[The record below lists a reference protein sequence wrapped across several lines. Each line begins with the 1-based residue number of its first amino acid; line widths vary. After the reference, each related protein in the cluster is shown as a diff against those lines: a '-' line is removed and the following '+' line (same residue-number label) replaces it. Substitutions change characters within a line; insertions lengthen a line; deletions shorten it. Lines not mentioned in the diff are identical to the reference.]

1 MENEAKKM
9 ETSEKRKARVWGCIE
24 KNAVF
29 MVSIIGMISEL
40 NFVALFLMSS
50 NILLSLQIVQ
60 RNCFFPRNEIDSAS
74 DQPSSM
80 DEIQGNTEVNI
91 RVDDCESGIPSST
104 YQDDDLYI
112 QLPHGSKN
120 GSRQVPNSCAICLSG
135 YDEGDKI
142 VWSSN
147 EECKHAFHDECILI
161 WLTKNQNGTP
171 CPCCRC
177 EFTDLY
183 PNENDTTDN
192 EMNSLPFVSTLRV
205 RYSSRR
211 E

>member
-9 ETSEKRKARVWGCIE
+9 ETPEKRKARLWGCIE

-29 MVSIIGMISEL
+29 M
-40 NFVALFLMSS
+40 
-50 NILLSLQIVQ
+50 IVQ
-60 RNCFFPRNEIDSAS
+60 NNCFFPRNEIDSAS
-74 DQPSSM
+74 DQQSIM
-80 DEIQGNTEVNI
+80 DEIQGNTV
-91 RVDDCESGIPSST
+91 PPST
-104 YQDDDLYI
+104 YQDEDLEI

-120 GSRQVPNSCAICLSG
+120 GSRRVLNSCAICLSG

-147 EECKHAFHDECILI
+147 EECKHAFHDECILL

-183 PNENDTTDN
+183 PNEKDTTDN

-205 RYSSRR
+205 RSFSSR
-211 E
+211 EL